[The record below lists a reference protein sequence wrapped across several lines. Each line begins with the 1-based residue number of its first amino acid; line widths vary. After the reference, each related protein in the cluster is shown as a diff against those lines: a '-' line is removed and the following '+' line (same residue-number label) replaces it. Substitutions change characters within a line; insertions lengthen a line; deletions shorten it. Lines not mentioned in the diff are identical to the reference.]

1 MEINEYSQQK
11 KQKEFEQDL
20 SFQEWLNYFQK
31 EPTDKELNAMEKDI
45 SRSHRKYQIPFNN
58 INYQP
63 LQGA

>member
-31 EPTDKELNAMEKDI
+31 EPTDKELNAMEKYM
-45 SRSHRKYQIPFNN
+45 SKSHKQYHHPLNN
-58 INYQP
+58 INYHP